1 MKFLHPYRS
10 VLKYL
15 IWPGLALVTAGLVA
29 GSIGG
34 WTVLPWSLLGV
45 GVVLLGLGLVSSGSF
60 SRQFWQQRSTQAG
73 TNAVVATAAVA
84 VILLLVN
91 LVAVRYGPR
100 LDLTENQLFTLA
112 PQTVQVVSD
121 LPQPVR
127 VVIFDLGIDP
137 ADRRLL
143 ENYQRQNPGQFS
155 YEYVDPFERPQLAQ
169 AFGSQ
174 GQGDVFL
181 EVGEQRQRVQQ
192 VNPQER
198 LSESRLTSQLD
209 RIASDRNL
217 TAYYLE
223 GHGQYA
229 IDGSQAGFNEA
240 VASLEAQEYRVEGL
254 NFVETPEIPEDA
266 DLVIVA
272 GPQQEFF
279 EAEVEALRTYLDQ
292 GGSALLLLDP
302 NADPGLD
309 DLLAEWGLFLD
320 DRLVIDT
327 SGSGQ
332 IIGMG
337 PAAPLVTRYGDHP
350 ITQELG
356 GGRSFYPVVQPIDV
370 SEVPNVT
377 ATPLLFSNEQSR
389 AGRLSPEGDLEF
401 DPDQSPVGPFVL
413 GVALSRPVSET
424 AAVNGAITNGDEN
437 GDEVALEDPEAAAET
452 DPETPDDPE
461 PEAELEP
468 EDAPAVEADNAD
480 PDAIPETRLVVVGN
494 SSFASDGLFDQ
505 QLNSDVFLNAVTW
518 LGQQDDAILS
528 IRPREATARRVLLTP
543 TQQLAL
549 SLVALLGLPLV
560 GFAGAGVMWWRRR

>member
-1 MKFLHPYRS
+1 MLGPSDSGFVPPCCDASSLVWTVIYPCPMKFLYPDRS
-10 VLKYL
+10 ALKHL

-29 GSIGG
+29 GTIGG
-34 WTVLPWSLLGV
+34 WTVLPGSLLGI
-45 GVVLLGLGLVSSGSF
+45 GAVLLGLGLIASRRF
-60 SRQFWQQRSTQAG
+60 SRQFWQARSTQARA
-73 TNAVVATAAVA
+73 NAVVATAAVA

-91 LVAVRYGPR
+91 GVAARYGPQ

-112 PQTVQVVSD
+112 PQTIQVVSD

-127 VVIFDLGIDP
+127 VVIFDLGSDP

-143 ENYQRQNPGQFS
+143 ASYQRQNPEKFT

-169 AFGSQ
+169 AFGAQ

-192 VNPQER
+192 VTPQDR

-209 RIASDRNL
+209 RISRDRSL
-217 TAYYLE
+217 TIYYLE

-240 VASLEAQEYRVEGL
+240 VASLEAQDYRVERL

-279 EAEVEALRTYLDQ
+279 EAEVAALRTYLDQ

-320 DRLVIDT
+320 NRLVIDT

-356 GGRSFYPVVQPIDV
+356 SGRSFYPVAQPIDI
-370 SEVPNVT
+370 SEVPNVS

-389 AGRLSPEGDLEF
+389 AGRLSPAGDLEF

-413 GVALSRPVSET
+413 GVALSRPMAET
-424 AAVNGAITNGDEN
+424 P
-437 GDEVALEDPEAAAET
+437 DPEAAT
-452 DPETPDDPE
+452 
-461 PEAELEP
+461 
-468 EDAPAVEADNAD
+468 
-480 PDAIPETRLVVVGN
+480 PETRLVVVGN
-494 SSFASDGLFDQ
+494 SSFASDGLFNQ

-518 LGQQDDAILS
+518 LGQQDDATLS
-528 IRPREATARRVLLTP
+528 IRPREATARRIVLTP
-543 TQQLAL
+543 IQQLSL
-549 SLVALLGLPLV
+549 SLVALFGLPLV
-560 GFAGAGVMWWRRR
+560 GFVGAGVMWWRRR